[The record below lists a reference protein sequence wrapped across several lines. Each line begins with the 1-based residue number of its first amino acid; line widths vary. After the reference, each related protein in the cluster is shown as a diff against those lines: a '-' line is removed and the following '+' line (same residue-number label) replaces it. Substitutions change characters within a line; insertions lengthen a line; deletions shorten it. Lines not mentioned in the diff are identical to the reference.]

1 MATQLSRIQDKGQVT
16 IPRNIRKRLKLKKG
30 DLVTFV
36 ETEQGVV
43 LLPAEVVVTS
53 AFGEIGRL
61 LKGKGVTLGE
71 LLESEEKVRS
81 QIAKEKYGLGKS
93 HLYARH

>member
-1 MATQLSRIQDKGQVT
+1 MATQLIRIQDKGQVT

-43 LLPAEVVVTS
+43 LLPAEAVVTS
-53 AFGEIGRL
+53 AFSEIGRL

-71 LLESEEKVRS
+71 LLESGEKVRR

-93 HLYARH
+93 SSKSKA

>member
-1 MATQLSRIQDKGQVT
+1 MATQLTRIQDKGQVT

-43 LLPAEVVVTS
+43 LLPAEAVVTS
-53 AFGEIGRL
+53 AFSEIGRL

-71 LLESEEKVRS
+71 LLESGEKVRS

-93 HLYARH
+93 PSKSKA